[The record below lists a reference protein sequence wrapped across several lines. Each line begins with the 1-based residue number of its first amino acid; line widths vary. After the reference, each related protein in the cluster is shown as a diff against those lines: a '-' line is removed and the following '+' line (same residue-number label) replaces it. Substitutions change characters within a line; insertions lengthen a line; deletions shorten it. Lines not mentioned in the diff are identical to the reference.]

1 MAASQALPKLR
12 QAPGRDGLTS
22 SRHPGR
28 IRVISVRVEDR
39 RGILQ
44 RVTNLL
50 GRRGFGI
57 VACAVGASAEP
68 GVVAMSLRI
77 DAGTQAPDQI
87 VKQLAKLIDVV
98 SAEDITHATTVEWAS
113 ALLDL
118 GSDELAAAL
127 EQLPDLVVAQVVH
140 HSESRTVVAV
150 GGPPGAVEGALSEL
164 RLRPSSTWICAG
176 PLALAIPSAD
186 GSNPGTGR
194 DPQGS

>member
-1 MAASQALPKLR
+1 MAPQTTPQPR
-12 QAPGRDGLTS
+12 QAPGRDGLTTT
-22 SRHPGR
+22 RHPAR

-39 RGILQ
+39 RGVLQ

-57 VACAVGASAEP
+57 EACAVGASAEA

-113 ALLDL
+113 ALVDL
-118 GSDELAAAL
+118 GSDELAATL
-127 EQLPDLVVAQVVH
+127 EQLPEPVVTQVVRQ
-140 HSESRTVVAV
+140 SGFRTIVAV
-150 GGPPGAVEGALSEL
+150 GGPPGAVEAGLREL
-164 RLRPSSTWICAG
+164 RLRPSSTWICGG
-176 PLALAIPSAD
+176 PLALAVASTD
-186 GSNPGTGR
+186 GSTPGTGR
-194 DPQGS
+194 DRQGS